1 MLDYWFIGGGQIA
14 YVAEVGDEFVTEYD
28 RRDSRLRVVYDNG
41 TESDMPLRSLQRAL
55 HRDNAGRRIID
66 VDHGPLFSSEIDECD
81 EASGT
86 IYVLQS
92 KSDHPVVVANRDILH
107 KICVTGC
114 SVEHRF
120 HNATVDPTFLIAD
133 VEIVE
138 TYRLSN
144 INRSKLGNLI
154 QRIFDPV
161 RLDGEIKDRF
171 GTSMAP
177 RE

>member
-28 RRDSRLRVVYDNG
+28 RRDSRLSVVYDNG
-41 TESDMPLRSLQRAL
+41 AESDVPLRSLQRAL
-55 HRDNAGRRIID
+55 HWDNAGRRIID
-66 VDHGPLFSSEIDECD
+66 VDHGPLFSSEIEECD
-81 EASGT
+81 ETSGT

-120 HNATVDPTFLIAD
+120 HNAKVNPTFLIATWRLMRPTD
-133 VEIVE
+133 FPTSIAASLE
-138 TYRLSN
+138 TSSSEY
-144 INRSKLGNLI
+144 LI
-154 QRIFDPV
+154 R
-161 RLDGEIKDRF
+161 
-171 GTSMAP
+171 
-177 RE
+177 